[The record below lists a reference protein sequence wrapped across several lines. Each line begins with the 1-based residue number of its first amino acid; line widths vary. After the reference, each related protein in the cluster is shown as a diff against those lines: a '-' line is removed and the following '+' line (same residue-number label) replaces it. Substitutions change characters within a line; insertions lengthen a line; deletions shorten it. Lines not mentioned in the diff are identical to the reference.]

1 MTTPSINGF
10 DPYQAMLRRNQTN
23 VSDESGYINVDVQQY
38 DVKDIQALEEFCQQY
53 GIMGF
58 NFGKMN
64 PKSALRMLKGKMGI
78 VDEKVNNKKI
88 LFDQCEIVIFV
99 MVKLINAVNSPLN
112 IEVLVDIDINDVD
125 AMFLWEDDVTKIP
138 LHSELIKLHA
148 NTGYFSGL
156 NKK

>member
-1 MTTPSINGF
+1 MNEWPTVPMGNLQAMMVMRQQSTPTPSINGF
-10 DPYQAMLRRNQTN
+10 DPYQAMLRRNQSN
-23 VSDESGYINVDVQQY
+23 VSDESGYINADVEQY

-88 LFDQCEIVIFV
+88 LFD
-99 MVKLINAVNSPLN
+99 
-112 IEVLVDIDINDVD
+112 
-125 AMFLWEDDVTKIP
+125 
-138 LHSELIKLHA
+138 
-148 NTGYFSGL
+148 
-156 NKK
+156 

>member
-1 MTTPSINGF
+1 MNEWPTVPMGNLQSMMVMRQQSAPTPSINGF
-10 DPYQAMLRRNQTN
+10 DPYQAMLRRNQSN
-23 VSDESGYINVDVQQY
+23 VSDDNGYINAEVQQY

-88 LFDQCEIVIFV
+88 LFD
-99 MVKLINAVNSPLN
+99 
-112 IEVLVDIDINDVD
+112 
-125 AMFLWEDDVTKIP
+125 
-138 LHSELIKLHA
+138 
-148 NTGYFSGL
+148 
-156 NKK
+156 